1 MLVSLV
7 LLGANRAAAEPPPAK
22 EKSAAK
28 EPPATFRAY
37 LPTIRLKALLDNERQ
52 SVADLQTWLRIYEV
66 YLVGGLVNLVQRGQL
81 EEGLHRSR
89 LRVLRLETDYR
100 DSLDQ
105 FTRRFRISEKLRRQ
119 MEESVTSPLTKIF
132 RGFEVL
138 PRDHNAAISDLN
150 GMEDLKAVPNLRLGL
165 IKILTESALVKN
177 TTLPKRFL
185 KRWDEWKKIEDK
197 KKLFE
202 RILKIRKDLTQ
213 LRERETELLEKQQE
227 LPEVDRQRRE
237 ALTFERDVG
246 EFQLGLI
253 LYEKQ
258 PWKDIKD
265 DAKRLKRRGEMFNG
279 LHRIVLTIL
288 DHAYSERLHRLNQ
301 SWPGLAPVKVK
312 DVDLLACKWDTAAGT
327 IASLLKTPDK
337 ELAGKK
343 KVRHL
348 RSLAE
353 SYPIQKRLF
362 QLAFMERE
370 ELKKEP
376 LGSPPAPDLILPGIK
391 GLVGPTGPRPIVDD
405 HPYAP
410 GSILKREAAIKRAR
424 RQLLQTWIDYQMLRL
439 DFYGDLGLSAPER

>member
-150 GMEDLKAVPNLRLGL
+150 GME
-165 IKILTESALVKN
+165 
-177 TTLPKRFL
+177 
-185 KRWDEWKKIEDK
+185 
-197 KKLFE
+197 
-202 RILKIRKDLTQ
+202 
-213 LRERETELLEKQQE
+213 
-227 LPEVDRQRRE
+227 
-237 ALTFERDVG
+237 
-246 EFQLGLI
+246 
-253 LYEKQ
+253 
-258 PWKDIKD
+258 
-265 DAKRLKRRGEMFNG
+265 
-279 LHRIVLTIL
+279 
-288 DHAYSERLHRLNQ
+288 
-301 SWPGLAPVKVK
+301 
-312 DVDLLACKWDTAAGT
+312 
-327 IASLLKTPDK
+327 
-337 ELAGKK
+337 
-343 KVRHL
+343 
-348 RSLAE
+348 
-353 SYPIQKRLF
+353 
-362 QLAFMERE
+362 
-370 ELKKEP
+370 
-376 LGSPPAPDLILPGIK
+376 
-391 GLVGPTGPRPIVDD
+391 
-405 HPYAP
+405 
-410 GSILKREAAIKRAR
+410 
-424 RQLLQTWIDYQMLRL
+424 
-439 DFYGDLGLSAPER
+439 